1 MALRSIS
8 LRLTIWFSLV
18 YFAGLALFGAAMWF
32 NLQNTLTS
40 GRSRTL
46 ERRADRLSDLLREMR
61 NDSDAIRTAKFIDF
75 ASATGGGLIE
85 VVRAD
90 GTLVFLPP
98 TSASRM
104 FPWPQATTLQQD
116 RFDEITFSKQPY
128 RVLTRPFASPSGPL
142 VFRLA
147 APLES
152 NLLVLRTFRVGLLW
166 TLPAL
171 LALSAFGGY
180 LLSRRALAPVDRITA
195 ATRSI
200 GLANLSGRLPVPNTR
215 DELQR
220 LSETCNAML
229 SRLESAVNEI
239 KRFTAD
245 ASHELRSPLSFIR
258 TVAELALR
266 NPHTDPESR
275 RAFEEIVEESG
286 KTSHLLEGML
296 MLARAD
302 DGTAHLSFEPVDLV
316 EVLRVVCDKARRV
329 AETHG
334 HVLTVSAKDAAPAA
348 VWGDYAVL
356 QQLIWILIENAI
368 KYTFAPGAIKVTQT
382 LAGGKAIVTVE
393 DNGIGIA
400 SAELPHIF
408 ERFYRAD
415 RSRSEVEGSGLG
427 LAIARWI
434 ADVHKA
440 ELTAESREN
449 EGTVFRISFPVLV
462 VDGLQETQEA
472 PANSIFRRVKDPGN
486 TDRLAGP
493 ARYHPA
499 P

>member
-1 MALRSIS
+1 MAQRSIS

-32 NLQNTLTS
+32 NLQSTLTS

-61 NDSDAIRTAKFIDF
+61 NDPDALRTAKFLDF

-90 GTLVFLPP
+90 GTLVFPFP
-98 TSASRM
+98 TSASRV
-104 FPWPQATTLQQD
+104 FPWPSVTTLQLD
-116 RFDEITFSKQPY
+116 SFREITSSKQPY
-128 RVLTRPFASPSGPL
+128 RVLTRPFASPSGLL
-142 VFRLA
+142 VLRLA
-147 APLES
+147 SPLEN

-166 TLPAL
+166 TVPAL

-229 SRLESAVNEI
+229 ARLESAVNEI

-245 ASHELRSPLSFIR
+245 ASHELRSPLSFMR

-266 NPHTDPESR
+266 NPQTDPESR

-302 DGTAHLSFEPVDLV
+302 DGTAHLSFEPVDLI

-329 AETHG
+329 AEAQG
-334 HVLTVSAKDAAPAA
+334 HALTISWNDASQAT
-348 VWGDYAVL
+348 VWGDYESL
-356 QQLIWILIENAI
+356 QQLLWTLIENAI
-368 KYTFAPGAIKVTQT
+368 KYTPAPGAIKVTET
-382 LAGGKAIVTVE
+382 VVGGRAIVTVE
-393 DNGIGIA
+393 DNGIGI
-400 SAELPHIF
+400 SPAELPHIF

-415 RSRSEVEGSGLG
+415 RSRSRIEGSGLG

-434 ADVHKA
+434 ADVHNA
-440 ELTAESREN
+440 ELTVESFEN
-449 EGTVFRISFPVLV
+449 EGAVFRISFPVLAVDSLV
-462 VDGLQETQEA
+462 VDSLEETPKLSELDQTA
-472 PANSIFRRVKDPGN
+472 QR
-486 TDRLAGP
+486 
-493 ARYHPA
+493 
-499 P
+499 

>member
-1 MALRSIS
+1 MAQRSIS

-32 NLQNTLTS
+32 NLQSTLTS

-61 NDSDAIRTAKFIDF
+61 NDPDALRTAKFLDF

-90 GTLVFLPP
+90 GTLVFPFP
-98 TSASRM
+98 TSASRV
-104 FPWPQATTLQQD
+104 FPWPSATTFQQD
-116 RFDEITFSKQPY
+116 SFREITFSKQPY
-128 RVLTRPFASPSGPL
+128 RVLTRPFASPSGLL
-142 VFRLA
+142 VLRLA
-147 APLES
+147 SPLEN

-166 TLPAL
+166 TVPAL
-171 LALSAFGGY
+171 LALSALGGY

-220 LSETCNAML
+220 LSETCNEML
-229 SRLESAVNEI
+229 ARLESAVNEI

-266 NPHTDPESR
+266 NPHTDLESR

-296 MLARAD
+296 TLARAD
-302 DGTAHLSFEPVDLV
+302 DGTAHLSFEPIDLI

-329 AETHG
+329 AEAQG
-334 HVLTVSAKDAAPAA
+334 HALTVSWNDASRAT
-348 VWGDYAVL
+348 VWGDYTSL
-356 QQLIWILIENAI
+356 QQLLWILLENAI
-368 KYTFAPGAIKVTQT
+368 KYTLAPGAIKVTET
-382 LAGGKAIVTVE
+382 IAGGKAIVTVE
-393 DNGIGIA
+393 DNGIGI
-400 SAELPHIF
+400 STAELPHIF

-415 RSRSEVEGSGLG
+415 RSRSKVEGSGLG

-434 ADVHKA
+434 ADVHQA
-440 ELTAESREN
+440 ELTVESREN
-449 EGTVFRISFPVLV
+449 EGAVFRISFSVLA
-462 VDGLQETQEA
+462 VDSLEETPKLSELDQ
-472 PANSIFRRVKDPGN
+472 PAQR
-486 TDRLAGP
+486 
-493 ARYHPA
+493 
-499 P
+499 

>member
-1 MALRSIS
+1 MAQRSIS

-32 NLQNTLTS
+32 NLQSTLTS

-61 NDSDAIRTAKFIDF
+61 NDPEALRTAKFLDF
-75 ASATGGGLIE
+75 AGATGGGLIE

-90 GTLVFLPP
+90 GTLVFPSP
-98 TSASRM
+98 TAASRN
-104 FPWPQATTLQQD
+104 FPWPPVIAFQHD
-116 RFDEITFSKQPY
+116 RFDEIALSKQPY
-128 RVLTRPFASPSGPL
+128 RVLMRPFASPSGLL
-142 VFRLA
+142 VLRLA
-147 APLES
+147 APLEN

-166 TLPAL
+166 TVPAL

-220 LSETCNAML
+220 LLETCNEML
-229 SRLESAVNEI
+229 ARLESAVTEI

-275 RAFEEIVEESG
+275 RAFEEIVEETG

-296 MLARAD
+296 TLARAD

-316 EVLRVVCDKARRV
+316 EVLRVICDKARRV
-329 AETHG
+329 AEAQG
-334 HVLTVSAKDAAPAA
+334 HALTVSWNGASRAT
-348 VWGDYAVL
+348 VWGDYASL
-356 QQLIWILIENAI
+356 QQLLWILLENAI
-368 KYTFAPGAIKVTQT
+368 KYTLAPGAIKVTET
-382 LAGGKAIVTVE
+382 IAGGKAIVTIE
-393 DNGIGIA
+393 DNGIGI
-400 SAELPHIF
+400 STAELPHIF

-415 RSRSEVEGSGLG
+415 RSRSKVEGSGLG

-440 ELTAESREN
+440 ELTVESREN
-449 EGTVFRISFPVLV
+449 EGAVFRISFSVLAVDSIV
-462 VDGLQETQEA
+462 VDSHEETPKLSELDQTA
-472 PANSIFRRVKDPGN
+472 RR
-486 TDRLAGP
+486 
-493 ARYHPA
+493 
-499 P
+499 